1 METYHLLGYH
11 DDGLD
16 GKLPVAVV
24 EQVLQAGA
32 EQVDDQDVMETF
44 LAEVINIRDP
54 GYDNVSQG
62 SKSKTT
68 VDGYAEARLS
78 GHPSMAK

>member
-1 METYHLLGYH
+1 VETYHLLGYH

-44 LAEVINIRDP
+44 LAEVITLGIP
-54 GYDNVSQG
+54 A
-62 SKSKTT
+62 TT
-68 VDGYAEARLS
+68 MSVKVPKVKQL
-78 GHPSMAK
+78 